1 MIILLLVLGI
11 AAIFAAGTL
20 ANIYGTTGSREA
32 FYTSIIGFSF
42 GVFALISMIG
52 ALE

>member
-1 MIILLLVLGI
+1 MISILLILGVVS
-11 AAIFAAGTL
+11 IFAAGAL
-20 ANIYGTTGSREA
+20 ANTYGTTGNREA

-52 ALE
+52 AL

>member
-1 MIILLLVLGI
+1 MLLILGI
-11 AAIFAAGTL
+11 AAIFSAGSL
-20 ANIYGTTGSREA
+20 ANIYGSTGNREA

-52 ALE
+52 AM